1 MNIQSISVCVP
12 AKRCINDCKFCCS
25 KMHAADYEDRFTKL
39 NTYDDYIKDMRKR
52 LEYARQNGCNT
63 CMLTGNNEPQ
73 QNKEFL
79 RIFAEINRSL
89 SAPFLNIEM
98 QTSGAY
104 IDDGMLNFLKNTVGV
119 TTIAISVACISNPE
133 KNIELIQTPDKNL
146 NISKLAESI
155 KAKNMNLRI
164 CLNMNDHMLDGCNS
178 MEDPEEA
185 VKDIISR
192 CKYLNADQI
201 TCRAL
206 WTSEDGTS
214 QAEWINQN
222 VTSLTHDVI
231 KEFKKQVK
239 EDGKYLDTLEYG
251 ADRYDFKGFSTVIDE
266 DSMAQSQEKK
276 DSVKYLILRPNG
288 KLYSKWDSKAS
299 LIF

>member
-133 KNIELIQTPDKNL
+133 KNIKLIQTPDKNL

-185 VKDIISR
+185 VEDIVSR